1 MVPGGEGEVVTIVRD
16 FTEQRRAEAEKR
28 RLGDEQAA
36 LRRVATRVAAD
47 APPEHVFETVTEEVC
62 RLLGIPSAVLE
73 RFEGADTATVVAR
86 YGERVSEF
94 KVGSVIELEEGLAST
109 HVLRT
114 GQPARVGTY
123 DGVPGEIGERVRS
136 VGVRSAVAV
145 PITLAGETWG
155 ALVATFGA
163 DEPEP
168 PHIEHRMEA
177 FAELVSLGLAS
188 AHARDE
194 LAASRLRIV
203 EAGDAERRRLERNL
217 HDGTQQRLVGLFV
230 ALRLAQRRIPPGSEE
245 VEELLSFAAQELTE
259 ALTELRE
266 LAQGIH
272 PAVLTERGLEAAL
285 EVLAARAPLP
295 VALDVRLPQRLPEP
309 VEAAAYYVASEALA
323 NVVKHSRAGSA
334 RVRAERLDG
343 LAVIEI
349 EDDGAGGADSEGS
362 GLFGLRDRV
371 ETLDGELRIV
381 SPVGRGTLVHAQLP
395 VRTRG
400 VLRGI
405 HDR

>member
-1 MVPGGEGEVVTIVRD
+1 
-16 FTEQRRAEAEKR
+16 
-28 RLGDEQAA
+28 
-36 LRRVATRVAAD
+36 
-47 APPEHVFETVTEEVC
+47 
-62 RLLGIPSAVLE
+62 
-73 RFEGADTATVVAR
+73 
-86 YGERVSEF
+86 
-94 KVGSVIELEEGLAST
+94 
-109 HVLRT
+109 
-114 GQPARVGTY
+114 
-123 DGVPGEIGERVRS
+123 
-136 VGVRSAVAV
+136 V
-145 PITLAGETWG
+145 PIKLAGATWG

-168 PHIEHRMEA
+168 PHTERRMQA

-217 HDGTQQRLVGLFV
+217 HDGAQQRLVALAV
-230 ALRLAQRRIPPGSEE
+230 ALRLAQDKLYDRPDEVSRILR
-245 VEELLSFAAQELTE
+245 VAAQELSE

-295 VALDVRLPQRLPEP
+295 VALDVRLPERLPKP

-323 NVVKHSRAGSA
+323 NVVKHAGADSA
-334 RVRAERLDG
+334 RVRAHGFERR
-343 LAVIEI
+343 AVIEI
-349 EDDGAGGADSEGS
+349 EDDGAGGADPRGS

-371 ETLDGELRIV
+371 ETLDGNMWIE
-381 SPVGRGTLVHAQLP
+381 SPLGGGTLVHAELP
-395 VRTRG
+395 VQTYLFREMVR
-400 VLRGI
+400 
-405 HDR
+405 D